1 MIDLENIYF
10 SDISLCAFILY
21 CTRRL
26 KRNDDECEIDI
37 LKLKEDCLID
47 ETEVIRLMKIIK
59 AEKNICANVD
69 EILTNQN
76 LRNHKLKMKFDKSFL
91 SKLEEVKVAEKKGN
105 SMIKRI
111 NRSTFVFCGT
121 LTDEEKRIK
130 ELLDNYVESNTVEE
144 KPKSEVSVKTEMTR
158 QELSIYFKRKKEEK
172 QREKDLIKATI
183 EEEIKNFKPK
193 EETFV
198 ADEDDDFDA
207 DDILPDGLFV

>member
-59 AEKNICANVD
+59 AEKNICANID
-69 EILTNQN
+69 EILT
-76 LRNHKLKMKFDKSFL
+76 LKNHKLKMKFDKSFL

-144 KPKSEVSVKTEMTR
+144 KSKSEVSVKTEMTR